1 MRLINW
7 YRFTDLRGKLFFWGG
22 VCLLPNVFSFIFLN
36 AIYVKLLAFSISFL
50 IIATFMSS
58 EDSTDL

>member
-22 VCLLPNVFSFIFLN
+22 LSLLANVFTFIFLN
-36 AIYVKLLAFSISFL
+36 TIYVKLAAISIAFL
-50 IIATFMSS
+50 IIATFMRS